1 MSTQFKNRRELIL
14 HLNETKAEL
23 AAEVGVRE
31 GYFSKF
37 ILDNTSV
44 KKLYAIDPWE
54 NNAELSDC
62 ETVFRTCKGLLDPFG
77 DRAEMVKGYSPFAAE
92 MFEDGSLDFIY
103 IDGLHDYESV
113 KADIAGFYPKLK
125 VGGIIAGHDYHLED
139 WPGVYNAVNE
149 FISENKLE
157 INVTGTD
164 SPDREIEHDGWKPS
178 WWAIK
183 K

>member
-1 MSTQFKNRRELIL
+1 MSVQFKNRRELIL
-14 HLNETKAEL
+14 HLNKTKAEVV
-23 AAEVGVRE
+23 AEVGVRE

-62 ETVFRTCKGLLDPFG
+62 ETVFRTCKSLLDPFG
-77 DRAEMVKGYSPFAAE
+77 DRAEMVKGYSPSASE
-92 MFEDGSLDFIY
+92 MFENNSLDFVY

-125 VGGIIAGHDYHLED
+125 TGGIIAGHDYHLGD

-149 FISENKLE
+149 FITNNNLE

-164 SPDREIEHDGWKPS
+164 SPDYEIENDGDKPS
-178 WWAIK
+178 WWAVK

>member
-1 MSTQFKNRRELIL
+1 MSIQFKNRRELIL
-14 HLNETKAEL
+14 HLNETKAEVV
-23 AAEVGVRE
+23 AEVGVRE

-54 NNAELSDC
+54 NNVELSDC
-62 ETVFRTCKGLLDPFG
+62 EAVFQTCKNLLNTFG
-77 DRAEMVKGYSPFAAE
+77 ERAEMIKGYSPFAAE
-92 MFEDGSLDFIY
+92 MFEDNSLDFIY

-149 FISENKLE
+149 FISENSLE
-157 INVTGTD
+157 INITGTD
-164 SPDREIEHDGWKPS
+164 SPDYTIEHDGFKPS
-178 WWAIK
+178 WWSIK